1 MLVYSRENQTRPK
14 LLVLACQSADMELR
28 AAGPSSLL
36 YAEVLGF
43 GSGTAARCLF
53 VVDLALVETRY
64 RQHGHHV
71 LDRLRLQMGDKS
83 LFQVD
88 PTLLVFSFWNKKR
101 LLAKN
106 LLGLPP
112 RIFFFQT
119 KRIFRGRIPGECT
132 TVLGSVFVRGTTSL
146 YTTHPS

>member
-28 AAGPSSLL
+28 AAWPF
-36 YAEVLGF
+36 VLVVCRGF
-43 GSGTAARCLF
+43 GLWIRDCCSLPFRCRSRIGGNTLQ
-53 VVDLALVETRY
+53 AIM
-64 RQHGHHV
+64 
-71 LDRLRLQMGDKS
+71 LDRLLLQMGYKS

-112 RIFFFQT
+112 RIFFSKQKGSFE
-119 KRIFRGRIPGECT
+119 GEYQ
-132 TVLGSVFVRGTTSL
+132 GNAQRF
-146 YTTHPS
+146 